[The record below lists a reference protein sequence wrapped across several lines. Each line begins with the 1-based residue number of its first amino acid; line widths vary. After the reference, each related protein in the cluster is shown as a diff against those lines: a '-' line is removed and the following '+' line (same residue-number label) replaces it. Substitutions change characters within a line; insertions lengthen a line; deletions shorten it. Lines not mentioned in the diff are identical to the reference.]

1 MNREKENVETKILFF
16 FFLCFAF
23 HHFEASSVVE
33 VAECLWSSENVLSLS
48 PYDESNYKVQTS
60 G

>member
-1 MNREKENVETKILFF
+1 MLVPKSWFF
-16 FFLCFAF
+16 FFL
-23 HHFEASSVVE
+23 HHFEASSVE

-48 PYDESNYKVQTS
+48 PYDESNDNVQTS

>member
-1 MNREKENVETKILFF
+1 MLKPKSFF

-48 PYDESNYKVQTS
+48 PYDESNDNVQTS